1 MCSSVAVDGSLVVVV
16 SSCPVIIT
24 VSPES
29 YLRIIPTWY
38 PAVKTSI
45 LGFVCVKHLAK
56 MAPPTPVGGPPMLVG
71 DRH

>member
-29 YLRIIPTWY
+29 YLVSTYLVEY

-45 LGFVCVKHLAK
+45 LGFVCVKHHPRENGA
-56 MAPPTPVGGPPMLVG
+56 ADTRRWPA
-71 DRH
+71 DACW